1 MQENLNNKKN
11 EIIDFSNLKPQNNN
25 DNYYNKSSIKNYI
38 PFIISCLLSTDFGL
52 SLLFVWIFEEFSAE

>member
-38 PFIISCLLSTDFGL
+38 PFIITVS
-52 SLLFVWIFEEFSAE
+52 